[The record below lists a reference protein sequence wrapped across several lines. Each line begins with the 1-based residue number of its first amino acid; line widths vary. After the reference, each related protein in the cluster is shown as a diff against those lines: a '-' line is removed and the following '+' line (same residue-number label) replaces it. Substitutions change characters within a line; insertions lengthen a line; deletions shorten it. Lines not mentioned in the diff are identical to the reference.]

1 MAANNKLTC
10 VNGHKVANSEDL
22 VSYTQLGNSVHLILK
37 PEIIQTSIASK
48 HIILVQDGDGIKV
61 NSKVKC
67 KCELQ
72 VGKYVP
78 IGPSGTCAVAFSL
91 EKTEFFGKRFGKK
104 DKWGKQFDLH
114 NLIEARNFENFYG
127 TNLPESN
134 DKWQKLKDD
143 LKQRLSEMPEICFAS
158 LDISDSN
165 FNSHWYQWTD
175 IINNKIPRDYQ
186 LETYR
191 LALVKDVISVLPTGF
206 GKTLTAVLLLSRMAK
221 MNKEHMGLFVVERIP
236 LVYQQAQRIQ
246 EETDMIVICINSET
260 INRARLNA
268 IVHRR

>member
-1 MAANNKLTC
+1 
-10 VNGHKVANSEDL
+10 
-22 VSYTQLGNSVHLILK
+22 
-37 PEIIQTSIASK
+37 
-48 HIILVQDGDGIKV
+48 
-61 NSKVKC
+61 
-67 KCELQ
+67 
-72 VGKYVP
+72 
-78 IGPSGTCAVAFSL
+78 
-91 EKTEFFGKRFGKK
+91 
-104 DKWGKQFDLH
+104 
-114 NLIEARNFENFYG
+114 
-127 TNLPESN
+127 
-134 DKWQKLKDD
+134 
-143 LKQRLSEMPEICFAS
+143 MPEICFAS
-158 LDISDSN
+158 LDTSDPN